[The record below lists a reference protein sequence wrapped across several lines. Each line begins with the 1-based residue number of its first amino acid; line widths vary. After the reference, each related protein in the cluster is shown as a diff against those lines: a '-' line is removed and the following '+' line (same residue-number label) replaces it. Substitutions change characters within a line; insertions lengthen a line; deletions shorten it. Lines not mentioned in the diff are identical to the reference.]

1 MARVPAAENQVR
13 PAQFGGA
20 RVSENGGADTSGFA
34 RGLGQIQQIV
44 ERERLQAD
52 RTAVLAADTARD
64 SWANT
69 ALYDPEDGA
78 FTKRGANALG
88 VSQNVLAE
96 FDDHVTQTA
105 KSLRGERQQQAYLES
120 SLQHRQNLQGS
131 LNRFELQERTQYEDQ
146 TAQARVAS
154 AAESGALNYNDP
166 ASLKRS
172 REDMLG
178 TIAGQA
184 AVRGWSE
191 EQTHESSMR
200 ALGALHGGVIERML
214 ADKRVGLAAK
224 YLAGAKSELSADDQ
238 LKFSRAIEATQRE
251 GRNEYE
257 AAIRGRIS
265 DLSASYKAGLT
276 VPAGQELT
284 PAQIDAAFPGK
295 GAEIHGQLEADK
307 RMGFDLKLINTQSP
321 EEVAATVKKYD
332 VQGGVGAAEG
342 LQRQN
347 EVVRAALASAKERE
361 KNPAQFAVDNNLGY
375 NALPKDPAG
384 IAAELKN
391 REAIRGGVS
400 QKVGTAVP
408 MLTPDEA
415 KEIGTGLNAADA
427 DKAAQTF
434 DFLRNTLG
442 DQGYRAVM
450 AQIAPDSPVK
460 AYAGQI
466 YGRRNPVTT
475 KTHLFS
481 PDEQTEQRIIA
492 GTIVTGENI
501 VNKSRAQKSED
512 GKPVKSLYEPDKA
525 LFDAAFTDSVGTAFA
540 GNPDALELAQQS
552 AYAYYVGRS
561 AQTGRLNPAGE
572 PIDGKLLQET
582 MRAAVGE
589 KVDFHGYG
597 DVLPPLGYDSD
608 AFENAVFSRFVAEMK
623 TRGVSQEEATDAF
636 PSLGVTNIRGQYVMT
651 SGSQPFKLKG
661 KPVIID
667 LNAPTEPLAAPEDA
681 ATKMFQAH

>member
-1 MARVPAAENQVR
+1 MARVPQAENQVR
-13 PAQFGGA
+13 SPQLGGV

-105 KSLRGERQQQAYLES
+105 KSLRGERQQSAYLES

-146 TAQARVAS
+146 TAQARVAT
-154 AAESGALNYNDP
+154 AAETGALNYNDP
-166 ASLKRS
+166 AALKRS

-178 TIAGQA
+178 TIAGHGS
-184 AVRGWSE
+184 VRGWSE
-191 EQTHESSMR
+191 EQTHETSMR
-200 ALGALHGGVIERML
+200 ALGTLHGGVIERML
-214 ADKRVGLAAK
+214 ADKRVGMASK
-224 YLAGAKSELSADDQ
+224 YLAGAKAELSADDQ
-238 LKFSRAIEATQRE
+238 LKFARAIETVQRE
-251 GRNEYE
+251 GRNEFE
-257 AAIRGRIS
+257 AAMRSRVA
-265 DLSASYKAGLT
+265 DLSASYQAGLS
-276 VPAGQELT
+276 VPAGQELSA
-284 PAQIDAAFPGK
+284 AQIDAAFPGK
-295 GAEIHGQLEADK
+295 GAQIHASLEADK
-307 RMGFDLKLINTQSP
+307 RMGFDLKAINQQSP

-332 VQGGVGAAEG
+332 VAGGVGAAEG

-347 EVVRAALASAKERE
+347 EVVRAAQASAKARE
-361 KNPAQFAVDNNLGY
+361 ANPAQFVVDNGLGY
-375 NALPKDPAG
+375 NPLPRDPQG
-384 IAAELKN
+384 LSAELKN
-391 REAIRGGVS
+391 REAIRGQVS
-400 QKVGTAVP
+400 QKVGTVVP

-415 KEIGTGLNAADA
+415 KTMGTALSASDA
-427 DKAAQTF
+427 DKAAQSF
-434 DFLRNTLG
+434 DFLRTTLN
-442 DQGYRAVM
+442 DTSYRAVM

-466 YGRRNPVTT
+466 FGRQTPVTT
-475 KTHLFS
+475 NTHVFGAN
-481 PDEQTEQRIIA
+481 DQVAQRIVA
-492 GTIVTGENI
+492 GTMVTGENL
-501 VNKSRAQKSED
+501 VNQSKEQKGAD
-512 GKPVKSLYEPDKA
+512 GKPVKSLYVPDKT
-525 LFDAAFTDSVGTAFA
+525 LFDAAFSKAVGTAFA
-540 GNPDALELAQQS
+540 GNPEALNLAQQ
-552 AYAYYVGRS
+552 AAFAYYVGRS
-561 AQTGRLNPAGE
+561 AQTGRLNAAGE
-572 PIDGKLLQET
+572 PIDTRLLAET

-623 TRGVSQEEATDAF
+623 TRGVSQEEAADAF

-651 SGSQPFKLKG
+651 AGSQPFKLKG
-661 KPVIID
+661 VPVIID

-681 ATKMFQAH
+681 ATKMFQTH